1 MFCLLFFSFG
11 MEDQR
16 FKVLLLRCVCRKV
29 TGQQKESV
37 YSSLARCTLVIV
49 TESTNSC
56 YNLGSS
62 RRDSELS
69 PRSRCLQGRTRWPLP
84 HQCVHKEE
92 ARVRAVLSNFVC
104 SHAGRKLIC
113 SSTSGVASLQLYSWP
128 QDTGF

>member
-1 MFCLLFFSFG
+1 

-92 ARVRAVLSNFVC
+92 ARVRAVLSNSVC

>member
-1 MFCLLFFSFG
+1 

-37 YSSLARCTLVIV
+37 YSSLARCTLAIV

-69 PRSRCLQGRTRWPLP
+69 PESRCLQERTRWPLL
-84 HQCVHKEE
+84 HQCVRKEE
-92 ARVRAVLSNFVC
+92 THVRKVLSNSVC
-104 SHAGRKLIC
+104 SRTGRKLIC
-113 SSTSGVASLQLYSWP
+113 SSTSGVSSLQLYSWP